1 MDKFVVETP
10 VVSLTKKASSHLL
23 PNLTALDLTIEHES
37 TPQVRSMWTMD

>member
-23 PNLTALDLTIEHES
+23 PNLTALTIEHES
-37 TPQVRSMWTMD
+37 TPQVLSMWTMD